1 MQRDITQSIVILLH
15 GDIQGTSETAN
26 KQASPKV
33 IGKLEPK
40 VVERVV

>member
-1 MQRDITQSIVILLH
+1 MQRDITQCTVILLH
-15 GDIQGTSETAN
+15 GDIGTSETAT

-33 IGKLEPK
+33 IGKLEAE